1 MPTAAADDPLKL
13 TENVLREL
21 IQDLMSERHG
31 PDWINQL
38 GVTPERVEE
47 WKRRRD
53 EERKRRTGTV
63 VDERLLWYSDW
74 TDLQTVFD
82 KHWQLFEPCFGKKR
96 RFDTYLDRLAA
107 LRNPEA
113 HARPLR
119 PFEQALVDGM
129 TGEIRQQVTLFRSA
143 GGGGP
148 EPEHF
153 PRIESL
159 IDSFGNTKEM
169 HTMGFVHTRL
179 TLRPGHGVTFSG
191 SAWDPNG
198 DPVSWKV
205 QVVNGPLLH
214 DWQEGNELEC
224 TWHVLESD
232 IRQSRFVEIQLRSN
246 KAYHRNGDGSDDTVT
261 FVYAVLPRRGP
272 RPAC

>member
-1 MPTAAADDPLKL
+1 VPAAADDPLKL

-31 PDWINQL
+31 PDWISQL
-38 GVTPERVEE
+38 KVTPERVAKWDE
-47 WKRRRD
+47 RRD
-53 EERKRRTGTV
+53 EERKRRAGTV
-63 VDERLLWYSDW
+63 ADERLLWYSDW
-74 TDLQTVFD
+74 TDLRTIFE
-82 KHWQLFEPCFGKKR
+82 KHWELFEPCFGNKK
-96 RFDTYLDRLAA
+96 RFDTYLDRLGG
-107 LRNPEA
+107 LRNPQA

-119 PFEQALVDGM
+119 PFERALIDGM

-159 IDSFGNTKEM
+159 IDSFGNTKDTIM
-169 HTMGFVHTRL
+169 FGVVHTKL
-179 TLRPGHGVTFSG
+179 TLRPGDVVTFSG

-198 DPVSWKV
+198 DPVSWKARFLH
-205 QVVNGPLLH
+205 GPVLR

-224 TWHVLESD
+224 TWLVQESD
-232 IRQSRFVEIQLRSN
+232 IAESVFLEFSLRSN
-246 KAYHRNGDGSDDTVT
+246 KTYHRQLGTDDKAT
-261 FVYAVLPRRGP
+261 FMYTVLPRLGP
-272 RPAC
+272 G